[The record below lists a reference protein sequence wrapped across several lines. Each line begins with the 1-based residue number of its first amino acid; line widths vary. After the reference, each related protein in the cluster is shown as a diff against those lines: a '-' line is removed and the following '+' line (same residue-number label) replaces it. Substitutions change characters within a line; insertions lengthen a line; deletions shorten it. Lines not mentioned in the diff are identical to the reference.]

1 MEIRLAK
8 EQDLI
13 KLAEIERI
21 CFPAQEAA
29 TKQQFQQ
36 RFLAFPDCF
45 LVAVIEGQ
53 IVGFI
58 NGAMI
63 STRFLI
69 DQYYEDTSL
78 YDFNHPYQSIFGLA
92 VLPTFQ
98 HRGIAQKLMNAF
110 IDLALI
116 RGKKGLVLTCKKELI
131 DFYKQFGYSCLGVSQ
146 SIHGGVTWYDMFL
159 ELESHEMC
167 FIPMQYYHLNKCSIL
182 FQQCFMQEP
191 WNETWTYEQS
201 YQRLKEMLLSPYAL
215 GYVLY
220 RDNQLI
226 GMILGR
232 QMTYLEKK
240 ELWID
245 EVCILPELHGQH
257 LGSYLLQQT
266 KKECIKLHIERM
278 VLQTIRGFLS
288 EGFYSKNNFVE
299 EKHLIC
305 MSCDI

>member
-78 YDFNHPYQSIFGLA
+78 HDFNHPYQSIFGLA

-159 ELESHEMC
+159 ELESHETC
-167 FIPMQYYHLNKCSIL
+167 FIPIQYYHLNKCSIL

-201 YQRLKEMLLSPYAL
+201 YQRLKEMLLTPYAL

>member
-53 IVGFI
+53 IAGFI

-78 YDFNHPYQSIFGLA
+78 HDFNHPYQSIFGLA

-110 IDLALI
+110 IDLALT

-266 KKECIKLHIERM
+266 KKKCIKLHIERM

>member
-78 YDFNHPYQSIFGLA
+78 HDFNHPYQSIFGLA

-245 EVCILPELHGQH
+245 EVCILPELHGQY

-266 KKECIKLHIERM
+266 KKSVSNCI
-278 VLQTIRGFLS
+278 
-288 EGFYSKNNFVE
+288 
-299 EKHLIC
+299 
-305 MSCDI
+305 

>member
-36 RFLAFPDCF
+36 RFHAFPDCF

-78 YDFNHPYQSIFGLA
+78 HDFNHPYQSIFGLA
-92 VLPTFQ
+92 VVPTFQ

-110 IDLALI
+110 IDLAFT

>member
-78 YDFNHPYQSIFGLA
+78 HDFNHPYQSIFGLA

-146 SIHGGVTWYDMFL
+146 SIYGGVTWYDMFL

-232 QMTYLEKK
+232 L
-240 ELWID
+240 
-245 EVCILPELHGQH
+245 
-257 LGSYLLQQT
+257 
-266 KKECIKLHIERM
+266 
-278 VLQTIRGFLS
+278 TIR
-288 EGFYSKNNFVE
+288 FV
-299 EKHLIC
+299 KF
-305 MSCDI
+305 S

>member
-78 YDFNHPYQSIFGLA
+78 HDFNHPYQSIFGLA

-257 LGSYLLQQT
+257 LGSYLLLQT

>member
-58 NGAMI
+58 DGAMI

-78 YDFNHPYQSIFGLA
+78 HDFNHPYQSIFGLA
-92 VLPTFQ
+92 VVPTFQ

-110 IDLALI
+110 IDLAFT

-257 LGSYLLQQT
+257 LGSSLLQQT